1 MRALRLVVVALAF
14 ASLANAS
21 PAPAADLLDCHF
33 VEGWRQEGGTRSF
46 DPDNLFE
53 YMDGNAEGYLVYG
66 FVHMQGITCKSG
78 DDSILID
85 VFEMADADSAYGVFT
100 ANLDPN
106 RPLEKIGM
114 GGQVQPRHAMFAKDK
129 YYVELA
135 ANPDK
140 DHTAPLRAFARE
152 LENQIA
158 GCSDPPDALAWFPK
172 EKLASLRLIP
182 ESVLGVRALKRG
194 YVAQYELGKA
204 FVVTEQ
210 SAEAAADVLNK
221 LRRRFGEVVSAQL
234 GDEAFQ
240 GKDQY
245 LGGLCVFRK
254 GRYVGGFANL
264 PDGAEAVRRASSLA
278 ARIP

>member
-1 MRALRLVVVALAF
+1 
-14 ASLANAS
+14 
-21 PAPAADLLDCHF
+21 
-33 VEGWRQEGGTRSF
+33 
-46 DPDNLFE
+46 
-53 YMDGNAEGYLVYG
+53 
-66 FVHMQGITCKSG
+66 
-78 DDSILID
+78 
-85 VFEMADADSAYGVFT
+85 
-100 ANLDPN
+100 
-106 RPLEKIGM
+106 
-114 GGQVQPRHAMFAKDK
+114 MFAKDK

-152 LENQIA
+152 LENRIS
-158 GCSDPPDALAWFPK
+158 GRSDPPEALAWFPK

-182 ESVLGVRALKRG
+182 ESVLGLRALKRG
-194 YVAQYELGKA
+194 YVAQYDQGKA

-210 SAEAAADVLNK
+210 SPEAAAEVLNK
-221 LRRRFGEVVSAQL
+221 LRRRFGEVVAAQL
-234 GDEAFQ
+234 CDEAFQ

-264 PDGAEAVRRASSLA
+264 PDGAEAVRRASNLA

>member
-1 MRALRLVVVALAF
+1 MRALRRVGLVLAALAI
-14 ASLANAS
+14 ASL
-21 PAPAADLLDCHF
+21 APAADLLDCHF
-33 VEGWRQEGGTRSF
+33 VEGWRQEGATRSF
-46 DPDNLFE
+46 APDNLFE
-53 YMDGNAEGYLVYG
+53 YMDGNAEGYLIYG
-66 FVHMQGITCKSG
+66 FVGMQGITCKSG

-106 RPLEKIGM
+106 RPIEKIGM

-135 ANPDK
+135 ASPDK
-140 DHTAPLRAFARE
+140 DHTAPLRAFTRE
-152 LENQIA
+152 LENRIA
-158 GCSDPPDALAWFPK
+158 GRSDPPDALAWFPRD
-172 EKLASLRLIP
+172 KLASVRLIP

-194 YVAQYELGKA
+194 YVAQYEQGKA
-204 FVVTEQ
+204 FVVVEQ

-221 LRRRFGEVVSAQL
+221 LRQRFGDVVSVRL
-234 GDEAFQ
+234 CDGAFQ
-240 GKDQY
+240 VNDQY

-254 GRYVGGFANL
+254 GRFVGGFANL
-264 PDGAEAVRRASSLA
+264 PDGAEALRRASDLA